1 MCNIRNSKVPS
12 GGIMKTVRLSCAH
25 ALFKY
30 LIAQKTII
38 DGKKVPLFPGAFAI
52 YGHGNV
58 ACLGQA
64 MEEFQ
69 SDLPGY
75 RGHHEQSMALSG
87 VGYARAMRRKQIFI
101 ATSSSGPG
109 AMNMVTAAGVALS
122 NRLPLLLLP
131 GDVFASRFPDP
142 VLQQVEN
149 FNSPVE
155 NQNDAFK
162 PVSRYFDRIT
172 RPEQILN
179 SLPQAIQI
187 MLDPADCGPATI
199 AISQDVQG
207 ESFDYPEAFF
217 EERIHEIR
225 RIHPDPNQITKAAE
239 QIKNSIQPIIISGG
253 GVLYSEAEEELSHF
267 AKKHNIPVTATAM
280 GIGCMTKEDSHYIGG
295 IGGLGERS
303 ANNLSKDT
311 DLALA
316 IGTKLAD
323 FTTGSW
329 ANFESSKFKLVSLNT
344 ARHDTS
350 KHLATPI
357 ICDAKIGLQQL
368 STALGDWKAPDVW
381 YQRAVK
387 ERTEWE
393 SYVEKQSGPTNQ
405 EEPSYA
411 HAVGAVYRNADPS
424 DIVVTAAGGLV
435 GEVVQIWK
443 PKQINTFE
451 TEWGFSCMGY
461 EISGALGIK
470 MAKPDQDVVVFLG
483 DGSYLLSNSDI
494 YSSVL
499 YDQKLIIVVCDN
511 GGHMVI
517 NRLQLAKGGKE
528 YICNLRS
535 ARAKNLHFVDFEN
548 HARSMG
554 ANAETVNSTSELEA
568 AYKRAKDSDRTY
580 VIVIKTHGYE
590 WLEGTAFWESP
601 TLQDPITKENKE
613 ALTDFKEGKDKQR
626 KGV

>member
-1 MCNIRNSKVPS
+1 
-12 GGIMKTVRLSCAH
+12 MKTIKLSCAH
-25 ALFKY
+25 ALFKF

-75 RGHHEQSMALSG
+75 RGHHEQSMALSCI
-87 VGYARAMRRKQIFI
+87 GYARAMRRKQIFI

-162 PVSRYFDRIT
+162 PVSRFFDRIT

-207 ESFDYPEAFF
+207 ESFDYPEVFF
-217 EERIHEIR
+217 EERVHEIR
-225 RIHPDPNQITKAAE
+225 RIHPDPNQVKIAAE
-239 QIKNSIQPIIISGG
+239 KLKNSKQPIIISGG
-253 GVLYSEAEEELSHF
+253 GVLYSEAEEELSFF

-280 GIGCMTKEDSHYIGG
+280 GIGCMTKDDPFYIGG
-295 IGGLGERS
+295 IGGLGEKS
-303 ANNLSKDT
+303 SNNLSKET

-329 ANFESSKFKLVSLNT
+329 ANFESDNFQLVSLNAARFDT
-344 ARHDTS
+344 A

-357 ICDAKIGLQQL
+357 VSDAKIGLQQL
-368 STALGDWKAPDVW
+368 SEALGDWKAPDNW
-381 YQRAVK
+381 YQKAIK

-393 SYVEKQSGPTNQ
+393 AHVQKQSGPTNQ

-435 GEVVQIWK
+435 GEVVQVWK

-470 MAKPDQDVVVFLG
+470 MAKPDHDVVVFLG

-528 YICNLRS
+528 YICNLRA
-535 ARAKNLHFVDFEN
+535 ARAKNLQFVDFEN
-548 HARSMG
+548 HAKSMG

-568 AYKRAKDSDRTY
+568 AYKRAKDSDKTY

-590 WLEGTAFWESP
+590 WLEGSAFWESP
-601 TLQDPITKENKE
+601 TLQDPITKENKD
-613 ALTDFKEGKDKQR
+613 ALADFQGGKEKQR

>member
-1 MCNIRNSKVPS
+1 
-12 GGIMKTVRLSCAH
+12 MKTVRLSCAH
-25 ALFKY
+25 ALFKF

-87 VGYARAMRRKQIFI
+87 IGYARAMRRKQIFI

-162 PVSRYFDRIT
+162 PVSRFFDRIT

-207 ESFDYPEAFF
+207 ESFDYPETFF
-217 EERIHEIR
+217 EERVHEIR
-225 RIHPDPNQITKAAE
+225 RIHPDPNQVKVAAE
-239 QIKNSIQPIIISGG
+239 KLKNSKQPIIISGG
-253 GVLYSEAEEELSHF
+253 GVLYSEAEEDLSHF

-280 GIGCMTKEDSHYIGG
+280 GIGCMTKEDPYYIGG
-295 IGGLGERS
+295 IGGLGEKS
-303 ANNLSKDT
+303 ANNLSKET

-329 ANFESSKFKLVSLNT
+329 ANFESDNFQLVSLNA
-344 ARHDTS
+344 ARFDTV

-357 ICDAKIGLQQL
+357 VSDAKIGLQQL
-368 STALGDWKAPDVW
+368 SEVLGDWKAPDNW
-381 YQRAVK
+381 YQKAIK
-387 ERTEWE
+387 ERAEWE
-393 SYVEKQSGPTNQ
+393 AYVEKQSGPTNQ

-435 GEVVQIWK
+435 GEVVQVWK

-470 MAKPDQDVVVFLG
+470 MAKPDQEVVVFLG

-499 YDQKLIIVVCDN
+499 YDQKLIIIVCDN

-535 ARAKNLHFVDFEN
+535 ARAKNLQFVDFEN

-568 AYKRAKDSDRTY
+568 AYKRAKESDRTY

-613 ALTDFKEGKDKQR
+613 ALDDFKDGKDKQR

>member
-1 MCNIRNSKVPS
+1 
-12 GGIMKTVRLSCAH
+12 MKTVRLSCAH

-75 RGHHEQSMALSG
+75 RGHHEQSMALTG
-87 VGYARAMRRKQIFI
+87 IGYARAMRRKQIFI

-109 AMNMVTAAGVALS
+109 SMNMVTAAGVALS

-142 VLQQVEN
+142 VLQQIEN

-162 PVSRYFDRIT
+162 PVSRFFDRIT

-179 SLPQAIQI
+179 SLPQAINI

-199 AISQDVQG
+199 SISQDVQG
-207 ESFDYPEAFF
+207 ESFDYPEVFF
-217 EERIHEIR
+217 EERVHEIR
-225 RIHPDPNQITKAAE
+225 RIHPDPNQVKVAAE
-239 QIKNSIQPIIISGG
+239 KLKNSQQPIIISGG
-253 GVLYSEAEEELSHF
+253 GVLYSEAEEELSNF

-280 GIGCMTKEDSHYIGG
+280 GIGCMTNDDPYYIGG
-295 IGGLGERS
+295 IGGLGEKS

-329 ANFESSKFKLVSLNT
+329 ANFESEKFQLVSLNA
-344 ARHDTS
+344 ARFDTV

-357 ICDAKIGLQQL
+357 ISDAKIGLQQL
-368 STALGDWKAPDVW
+368 SEALGDWKAPDAW
-381 YQRAVK
+381 YQRAIK

-393 SYVEKQSGPTNQ
+393 AHVQKQSGPTNQ

-411 HAVGAVYRNADPS
+411 HAVGAVYRNADAS

-435 GEVVQIWK
+435 GEVLQVWK

-483 DGSYLLSNSDI
+483 DGSYLLNNTDI

-499 YDQKLIIVVCDN
+499 YDQKLIIVLCDN

-528 YICNLRS
+528 YICNLRA
-535 ARAKNLHFVDFEN
+535 ARATNLQFVDFEN
-548 HARSMG
+548 HAKSLG
-554 ANAETVNSTSELEA
+554 ANAETVSSTSELEA
-568 AYKRAKDSDRTY
+568 AYKRAKDSDKTY

-590 WLEGTAFWESP
+590 WLEGSAFWESP
-601 TLQDPITKENKE
+601 TLQDPITKENKD
-613 ALTDFKEGKDKQR
+613 ALADFQGGKEKQR

>member
-1 MCNIRNSKVPS
+1 
-12 GGIMKTVRLSCAH
+12 MKTVRLSCAH
-25 ALFKY
+25 ALFKF
-30 LIAQKTII
+30 LIAQKTFI
-38 DGKKVPLFPGAFAI
+38 DGKKAPLFPGAFAI

-87 VGYARAMRRKQIFI
+87 IGYARAMRRKQIFI

-162 PVSRYFDRIT
+162 PVSRFFDRIT

-207 ESFDYPEAFF
+207 ESFDYPETFF
-217 EERIHEIR
+217 EERVHEIR
-225 RIHPDPNQITKAAE
+225 RIHPDPNQVKVAAE
-239 QIKNSIQPIIISGG
+239 KLKNSKQPIIISGG
-253 GVLYSEAEEELSHF
+253 GVLYSEAEEDLSHF

-280 GIGCMTKEDSHYIGG
+280 GIGCMAKEDPYYIGG
-295 IGGLGERS
+295 IGGLGEKS
-303 ANNLSKDT
+303 ANNLSKET

-329 ANFESSKFKLVSLNT
+329 ANFESDNFQLVSLNA
-344 ARHDTS
+344 ARFDTV

-357 ICDAKIGLQQL
+357 VSDAKIGLQQL
-368 STALGDWKAPDVW
+368 SEALGDWKAPDNW
-381 YQRAVK
+381 YQKAVK
-387 ERTEWE
+387 ERAEWE
-393 SYVEKQSGPTNQ
+393 AYIEKQSGPTNQ

-435 GEVVQIWK
+435 GEVVQVWK

-470 MAKPDQDVVVFLG
+470 MAKPKQDVVVFLG

-499 YDQKLIIVVCDN
+499 YDQKLIIIVCDN

-535 ARAKNLHFVDFEN
+535 ARAKNLQFVDFEN

-568 AYKRAKDSDRTY
+568 AYKRAKESDRTY

-613 ALTDFKEGKDKQR
+613 ALDDFKDGKDKQR

>member
-1 MCNIRNSKVPS
+1 
-12 GGIMKTVRLSCAH
+12 MKTVRLSCAH

-38 DGKKVPLFPGAFAI
+38 EGKKAPLFPGAFAI

-225 RIHPDPNQITKAAE
+225 RVHPDPNQITKAAE
-239 QIKNSIQPIIISGG
+239 QLKNSVQPIIISGG

-280 GIGCMTKEDSHYIGG
+280 GIGCMTKDDSHYIGG

-329 ANFESSKFKLVSLNT
+329 ANFESENFQLVSLNT
-344 ARHDTS
+344 ARFDTV

-357 ICDAKIGLQQL
+357 ISDAKIGLQQL
-368 STALGDWKAPDVW
+368 SEALGDWKAPDTW
-381 YQRAVK
+381 YQRAIK
-387 ERTEWE
+387 ERSEWE
-393 SYVEKQSGPTNQ
+393 AHVQKQSGPTNQ
-405 EEPSYA
+405 KEPSYA

-435 GEVVQIWK
+435 GEVVQVWK

-499 YDQKLIIVVCDN
+499 YDQKLIIVLCDN

-535 ARAKNLHFVDFEN
+535 ARAKNLQFVDFEN
-548 HARSMG
+548 HARSLG

-568 AYKRAKDSDRTY
+568 AYKRAKDSDKTY

-590 WLEGTAFWESP
+590 WLEGSAFWESP

-613 ALTDFKEGKDKQR
+613 ALADFKGGKDKQR

>member
-1 MCNIRNSKVPS
+1 
-12 GGIMKTVRLSCAH
+12 MKTIKLSCAH
-25 ALFKY
+25 ALFKF

-75 RGHHEQSMALSG
+75 RGHHEQSMALTG
-87 VGYARAMRRKQIFI
+87 IGYARAMRRKQIFI
-101 ATSSSGPG
+101 ATASSGPG
-109 AMNMVTAAGVALS
+109 SMNMVTAAGVALS

-142 VLQQVEN
+142 VLQQIEN

-162 PVSRYFDRIT
+162 PVSRFFDRIT

-179 SLPQAIQI
+179 SLPQAINI

-199 AISQDVQG
+199 SISQDVQG

-217 EERIHEIR
+217 EERVHEIR
-225 RIHPDPNQITKAAE
+225 RIHPDPNQVKVAAE
-239 QIKNSIQPIIISGG
+239 KLKNSQQPIIISGG
-253 GVLYSEAEEELSHF
+253 GVLYSEAEEELSNF

-280 GIGCMTKEDSHYIGG
+280 GIGCMTKDDPYYIGG
-295 IGGLGERS
+295 IGGLGEKS

-329 ANFESSKFKLVSLNT
+329 ANFESEKFQLVSLNA
-344 ARHDTS
+344 ARFDTV

-357 ICDAKIGLQQL
+357 ISDAKIGLQQL
-368 STALGDWKAPDVW
+368 SEALGDWKAPDAW
-381 YQRAVK
+381 YQRAIK

-393 SYVEKQSGPTNQ
+393 AHVQKQSGPTNQ

-411 HAVGAVYRNADPS
+411 HAVGAVYRNADAS

-435 GEVVQIWK
+435 GEVLQVWK

-483 DGSYLLSNSDI
+483 DGSYLLNNTDI

-499 YDQKLIIVVCDN
+499 YDQKLIIVLCDN

-528 YICNLRS
+528 YICNLRA
-535 ARAKNLHFVDFEN
+535 ARATNLQFVNFEN
-548 HARSMG
+548 HAKSLG
-554 ANAETVNSTSELEA
+554 ANAETVSSTSELEA
-568 AYKRAKDSDRTY
+568 AYKRAKDSDKTY

-590 WLEGTAFWESP
+590 WLEGSAFWESP
-601 TLQDPITKENKE
+601 TLQDPITKENKD
-613 ALTDFKEGKDKQR
+613 ALADFQGGKEKQR